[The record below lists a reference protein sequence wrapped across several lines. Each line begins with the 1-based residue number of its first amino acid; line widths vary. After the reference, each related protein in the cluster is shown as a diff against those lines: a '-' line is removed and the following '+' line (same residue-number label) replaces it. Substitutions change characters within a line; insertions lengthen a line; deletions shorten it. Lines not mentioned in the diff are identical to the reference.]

1 MVKLTLDK
9 ILDDRKISRYKLSKM
24 TGIEFQT
31 LDRYYKNKVVRYDSY
46 ILSKICEALDCD
58 IKDILI
64 YIKD

>member
-31 LDRYYKNKVVRYDSY
+31 LDRYYKNKVVRYDSF